1 MAPYRFTNWNN
12 KFICPFQL
20 YPKLQYFQTFGF
32 KDYDELYRKLGMRD
46 GEKNT
51 INLLRQEKWKQ
62 KTWNVSSALQKK
74 IKDCKGRE
82 DLKRDGR
89 VILINFNGSHTRNWS
104 RVSNP
109 IDSKNCWF
117 IQRIKMTKVNDALK
131 RMKQKK
137 SWEVMK
143 SPLKLGPAFSD
154 TGLGC
159 LTNLFI
165 TSLIDNKLSSV
176 ELVI

>member
-1 MAPYRFTNWNN
+1 MSIPTLSQVAN
-12 KFICPFQL
+12 
-20 YPKLQYFQTFGF
+20 FQTFGF

-51 INLLRQEKWKQ
+51 YKLAKDKRNEKK

-74 IKDCKGRE
+74 IKECKGRE
-82 DLKRDGR
+82 VLKRDGR
-89 VILINFNGSHTRNWS
+89 VILINFNGSLTRNWS

-109 IDSKNCWF
+109 TDSKNCWF
-117 IQRIKMTKVNDALK
+117 FQRIKMTKVNDALK
-131 RMKQKK
+131 RMKRKK
-137 SWEVMK
+137 SWKVMK
-143 SPLKLGPAFSD
+143 SPLKLGTAFSD

-165 TSLIDNKLSSV
+165 TSLIDNKMSSV
-176 ELVI
+176 ELVL